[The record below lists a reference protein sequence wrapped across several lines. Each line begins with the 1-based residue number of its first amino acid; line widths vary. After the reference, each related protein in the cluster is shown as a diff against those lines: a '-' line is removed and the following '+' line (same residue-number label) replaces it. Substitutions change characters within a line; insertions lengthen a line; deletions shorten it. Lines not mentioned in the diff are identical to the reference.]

1 MIRGAELKFHYG
13 VRTRADSGAL
23 IYRSAA
29 CGGKHGESASLLL
42 KCAASLSGEGDS
54 SEAAESFPETQF
66 ALPFLFFFLFFSRG
80 HFIMKKREGWRDGGV
95 GERVWGAARRC
106 FAAPFQKC
114 TGLKFIRF

>member
-66 ALPFLFFFLFFSRG
+66 ALPFSFFSSRG
-80 HFIMKKREGWRDGGV
+80 HFIMKKREGWRDGG
-95 GERVWGAARRC
+95 WGAARRC